1 MTEQEVKELLLLLR
15 KWLLIFDRMKH
26 QAIRD
31 ICAWIERKYGI
42 KPDDN

>member
-15 KWLLIFDRMKH
+15 KWLLILDKMKH

-31 ICAWIERKYGI
+31 ICGWIEKKYGI
-42 KPDDN
+42 KADDN